1 MDSESE
7 QDQMLKCSDC
17 GADFAF
23 TARDQAFYRERG
35 FSPPRR
41 CRNCRQKRKSDGGG
55 GGGGGYGGGGG
66 GYGGGGGGYGGGG
79 GGYGGGGGGR
89 SSYGGGGGGY
99 GGGGGGY
106 GGGGG
111 GGEQRES
118 FKVVC
123 SSCGVETSV
132 PFKPDPNRPIYC
144 RNCYQAQ
151 RKR

>member
-1 MDSESE
+1 
-7 QDQMLKCSDC
+7 
-17 GADFAF
+17 
-23 TARDQAFYRERG
+23 
-35 FSPPRR
+35 
-41 CRNCRQKRKSDGGG
+41 
-55 GGGGGYGGGGG
+55 
-66 GYGGGGGGYGGGG
+66 
-79 GGYGGGGGGR
+79 
-89 SSYGGGGGGY
+89 
-99 GGGGGGY
+99 GGY

-111 GGEQRES
+111 GGYGSSSGGGGGGGGAGGGGREF

>member
-1 MDSESE
+1 MDNEGE
-7 QDQMLKCSDC
+7 GQDQVLKCSDC
-17 GADFAF
+17 GAEFSF
-23 TARDQAFYRERG
+23 SGRDQAFYRERG

-41 CRNCRQKRKSDGGG
+41 CKTCRQKRKNDGGGGGYGGG

-66 GYGGGGGGYGGGG
+66 GGYS
-79 GGYGGGGGGR
+79 R
-89 SSYGGGGGGY
+89 ESS

-111 GGEQRES
+111 GGGGGAPQREL